1 MCGQC
6 LPLLLPKGKTMAH
19 VAPASYSIP
28 QKALH
33 WLMALLIL
41 FNLIFS
47 DAMEEV
53 AEAYERGEVPS
64 PEDLTFANIHAY
76 VGIAVLCLGLIRL
89 AVRLTRGAPAASARI
104 GTSGFAGPADVPV
117 IDAYDPV
124 YPAFTPPENFAT
136 LGEHRVEVGDRL
148 DNLAARYLGDPL
160 ASPQRL
166 HRCAPRHSTPRNL
179 AEKGN
184 QRLTG
189 RHRCS
194 TSY

>member
-1 MCGQC
+1 MRGQC
-6 LPLLLPKGKTMAH
+6 LPLFLAKGKTMAH

-76 VGIAVLCLGLIRL
+76 VGIAVICLGLVRL
-89 AVRLTRGAPAASARI
+89 AVRLTRGAP
-104 GTSGFAGPADVPV
+104 PA
-117 IDAYDPV
+117 
-124 YPAFTPPENFAT
+124 PAEEPPLLA
-136 LGEHRVEVGDRL
+136 
-148 DNLAARYLGDPL
+148 LAAKLAHGTFYALFFLIPL
-160 ASPQRL
+160 SGIGAYYFGNETAGFVHGGPLKSLMWLLIAVHILALLVHQFYWK
-166 HRCAPRHSTPRNL
+166 TPVAKRMTR
-179 AEKGN
+179 G
-184 QRLTG
+184 
-189 RHRCS
+189 
-194 TSY
+194 

>member
-6 LPLLLPKGKTMAH
+6 LPSPLMKGKTMAH

-76 VGIAVLCLGLIRL
+76 AGIALLCLGLVRL
-89 AVRLTRGAPAASARI
+89 AIRLTRGAP
-104 GTSGFAGPADVPV
+104 PA
-117 IDAYDPV
+117 
-124 YPAFTPPENFAT
+124 PAEEPP
-136 LGEHRVEVGDRL
+136 LL
-148 DNLAARYLGDPL
+148 QLAAKLAHGTFYALFFLIPL
-160 ASPQRL
+160 SGIGAYYFGNETAGFL
-166 HRCAPRHSTPRNL
+166 HGGPLKSLMWLLIAVHIIALLVHQFYWKTPVATRMTR
-179 AEKGN
+179 G
-184 QRLTG
+184 
-189 RHRCS
+189 
-194 TSY
+194 